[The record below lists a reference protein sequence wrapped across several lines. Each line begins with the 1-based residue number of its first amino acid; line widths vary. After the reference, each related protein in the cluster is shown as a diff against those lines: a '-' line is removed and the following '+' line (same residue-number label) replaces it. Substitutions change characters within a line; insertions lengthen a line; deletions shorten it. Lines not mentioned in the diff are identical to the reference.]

1 MLPDLKACL
10 EHFYQNYSSVIG
22 KEESARL
29 VTNMNK
35 LVDKLPS

>member
-1 MLPDLKACL
+1 LPDLKACL